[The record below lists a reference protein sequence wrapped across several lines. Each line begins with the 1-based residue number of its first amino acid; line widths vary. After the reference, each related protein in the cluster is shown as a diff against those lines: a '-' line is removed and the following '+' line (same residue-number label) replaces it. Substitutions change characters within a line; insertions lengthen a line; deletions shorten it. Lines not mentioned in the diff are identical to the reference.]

1 MAKIVIKRD
10 KREEPFDIEKLRESI
25 RVNAIDA
32 ALRESEERINNL
44 VEGIST
50 KVVQSLG
57 KKDKVSTWEL
67 REKILAELDINAP
80 EIAKIWREYDEQQG
94 KV

>member
-1 MAKIVIKRD
+1 MAKTVIKKD

-32 ALRESEERINNL
+32 ALRESGERINNL
-44 VEGIST
+44 VEQVSN
-50 KVVQSLG
+50 KVVRSLG

-67 REKILAELDINAP
+67 REKILAELDLAAP
-80 EIAKIWREYDEQQG
+80 DVAKIWREYDEQQG
-94 KV
+94 KF